1 MRYVDAASMSSQ
13 QRAEF
18 MARELG
24 PDYLQERSG
33 VLDEFIEI
41 LDGFTDNELCVRHPI
56 VHAPLG
62 IASGNFVQPFGY
74 IELDSPTDV
83 YAVVRLGF
91 GETFG
96 AEADDFQ
103 LLIVPDDSRELV
115 AYSHAVPVDQV
126 GRKIKVHVND
136 APSKGMSAPMS
147 VDACQ
152 LMDPPE
158 CAAGVPSR
166 RVVGLRG
173 FDRKARPLP
182 QALGIGLLSE
192 IISSGVDRVVD
203 APSVARRIELGVV
216 NDELVHQP
224 VEGRAQE
231 IQPFTKHHGE
241 IVWEWAGCMQING
254 VLLSVLF
261 DPALDRIGLYMFGGN
276 LPHFISYYAGSLYS
290 GKEQPQISIHSP
302 QSMGTTQQYLRR

>member
-96 AEADDFQ
+96 AEADLTPFWWT
-103 LLIVPDDSRELV
+103 PD
-115 AYSHAVPVDQV
+115 
-126 GRKIKVHVND
+126 
-136 APSKGMSAPMS
+136 
-147 VDACQ
+147 
-152 LMDPPE
+152 
-158 CAAGVPSR
+158 
-166 RVVGLRG
+166 
-173 FDRKARPLP
+173 
-182 QALGIGLLSE
+182 
-192 IISSGVDRVVD
+192 
-203 APSVARRIELGVV
+203 
-216 NDELVHQP
+216 
-224 VEGRAQE
+224 
-231 IQPFTKHHGE
+231 
-241 IVWEWAGCMQING
+241 
-254 VLLSVLF
+254 
-261 DPALDRIGLYMFGGN
+261 
-276 LPHFISYYAGSLYS
+276 
-290 GKEQPQISIHSP
+290 
-302 QSMGTTQQYLRR
+302 